1 MSITFHIWET
11 LSVVFFPLMF
21 TLVSKNFK
29 ALMFYTFVVQTSME
43 QPLKSR
49 LWRRKRLLE
58 KFVIIIIKFILKFI
72 NGLTLVLITLV
83 ELQLNGTLKYV
94 KTFSWTLEK
103 RTEFNNKRWL
113 SVIVKIAIYSWL
125 TDSFVVLVHSVDM
138 KMPEEI
144 NVINVKNF
152 TIIQLK
158 WKIIIVLSVNQLL
171 SWRTQFTSLLTYQWF
186 KKTCK
191 NGLMNPVKRVNGHK
205 TQSPQLKPGQTWVW
219 SQNVLPEI

>member
-11 LSVVFFPLMF
+11 LSVVFSQLMF

-29 ALMFYTFVVQTSME
+29 ALMSYTFVVQTSME

-83 ELQLNGTLKYV
+83 ELQLNGTLKSV
-94 KTFSWTLEK
+94 KTFSWTLKK

-113 SVIVKIAIYSWL
+113 NVIVKIAIYSWL

-144 NVINVKNF
+144 NVINAKNF
-152 TIIQLK
+152 TIIPLK
-158 WKIIIVLSVNQLL
+158 WKIIIVLSVNQPL
-171 SWRTQFTSLLTYQWF
+171 S
-186 KKTCK
+186 
-191 NGLMNPVKRVNGHK
+191 
-205 TQSPQLKPGQTWVW
+205 
-219 SQNVLPEI
+219 